1 MSVASLP
8 GTSPGGN
15 ISHLIRLGSPCASV
29 IQFAKREV
37 VYGCLERDRNVYVVE
52 RGLVKAVAPSRDGKE
67 CLLGI
72 YTDGDVFGD
81 LSLFGGV
88 RLETVT
94 AMTPTVLSR
103 ISSVQLLDALSDPR
117 LREEFIGYLARR
129 LAEQQQ
135 LITDLVTT
143 DSEYRLAAILLQLAR
158 KLGIR
163 QGPLL
168 RIEARITQEELS
180 AMVGTTRSR
189 IGFFLKRFHQA
200 GLVARTASCALIVHE
215 PRLDEFMSIC

>member
-1 MSVASLP
+1 MSIGSLATATP
-8 GTSPGGN
+8 GES
-15 ISHLIRLGSPCASV
+15 ISQLIRQGSPCTSV
-29 IQFAKREV
+29 IQLAKREV
-37 VYGCLERDRNVYVVE
+37 VYGCLERDRNIYVVE

-72 YTDGDVFGD
+72 YSDGDVFGD

-103 ISSVQLLDALSDPR
+103 ISSVQLLDALSDAR

-129 LAEQQQ
+129 LGEQQQ

-158 KLGIR
+158 RLGVR

-180 AMVGTTRSR
+180 AMDGTTRSR
-189 IGFFLKRFHQA
+189 IAYFLKRFHQA
-200 GLVARTASCALIVHE
+200 GLVARAKGSVLIVHE
-215 PRLDEFMSIC
+215 PRLDAFMSVC